1 MIVLD
6 DSFRIVDLVSIL
18 LMLVLAKKVSQQ
30 HLKKKKVKK
39 TYLVLLLL
47 LLFGVNSFLFLCVS
61 PADGLETLLA
71 VRCDLG

>member
-30 HLKKKKVKK
+30 HLKKKK
-39 TYLVLLLL
+39 
-47 LLFGVNSFLFLCVS
+47 S
-61 PADGLETLLA
+61 
-71 VRCDLG
+71 